1 MNKANKEKEANLI
14 WRFFSSLRLTI
25 ALLILMAAFSV
36 AGTLIPQKEGAI
48 EFIQKLDPSTVRLLD
63 TLGLFDMYHAAW
75 FRSIIAMLALNLI
88 ICSLDRFPSAWKR
101 FKAQPS
107 VDRSQPFEDL
117 PSDQVITVKEPYL
130 DAVRKVEGL
139 LASRFKRLRSK
150 QDGSRAFFLADKGRF
165 AHFGVYLVHLSVIVI
180 LVGAL
185 VGSFW
190 GFEGFVRIP
199 EGDTVDSIM
208 LRNQRGAVSPGFKIR
223 CDRFIVE
230 FYENGSPK
238 EYISDLTFIVE
249 DKEVEKRR
257 ILVNHPVTFGG
268 ITFYQSTYEQTAGR
282 ELRIGIKSPS
292 LPHGPLAMNLEI
304 GKKAELP
311 GKEGTFEVL
320 EVRHMGSVPAALISV
335 NPLQGEP
342 VRFWVFMGFEEI
354 KARLP
359 EQMISSPRFNPS
371 AFKPYTFS
379 LEEIQQRYATGL
391 QANRDPGVPFVW
403 AGFFLI
409 TVGFIVTFFTS
420 HRYLRVLAIK
430 EGDIT
435 RIKATGSASKNML
448 SLEKEIKALVEDL
461 KALFKE

>member
-1 MNKANKEKEANLI
+1 MNKTDKEKEANVI

-25 ALLILMAAFSV
+25 ALLIVLAAFSV
-36 AGTLIPQKEGAI
+36 AGTLIPQKEGAM
-48 EFIQKLDPSTVRLLD
+48 EFIQRLDPSTVRLLE

-75 FRSIIAMLALNLI
+75 FRFLIGMLALNLI

-117 PSDQVITVKEPYL
+117 PPEQVIEVTEPYL
-130 DAVRKVEGL
+130 DAVKKVKGL
-139 LASRFKRLRSK
+139 LSSRFRRLRTKEEASRT
-150 QDGSRAFFLADKGRF
+150 FFIADKGRF
-165 AHFGVYLVHLSVIVI
+165 AHFGVYLVHLSVLVI

-208 LRNQRGAVSPGFKIR
+208 LRNQRGAVSPGFEIR
-223 CDRFIVE
+223 CDRFTVE

-238 EYISDLTFIVE
+238 EYMSELTFIV
-249 DKEVEKRR
+249 DGKEVEKRR

-282 ELRIGIKSPS
+282 ELRIGIKGAP
-292 LPHGPLAMNLEI
+292 LPQPLVLSLEI

-311 GKEGTFEVL
+311 GKEGTFEVI

-335 NPLQGEP
+335 APVKGEP
-342 VRFWVFMGFEEI
+342 VRFWILEGFEEI

-359 EQMISSPRFNPS
+359 EQMVSSPRFNPS
-371 AFKPYTFS
+371 AFKPYTFI
-379 LEEIQQRYATGL
+379 LEEVQQRYATGL
-391 QANRDPGVPFVW
+391 QANRDPGVPLVW

-409 TVGFIVTFFTS
+409 TAGFIVTFFTS
-420 HRYLRVLAIK
+420 HRYVRILAMK

-435 RIKATGSASKNML
+435 KIKATGSSSKNIV

-461 KALFKE
+461 KALFKD